1 MGACGSPPTSI
12 MPTEAV
18 EEAERRRRREGAPVR
33 TVDLATV
40 AGPIEL
46 GPLVV
51 ESWSYGGTVPGPEI
65 RIRAGEVLQVRLRN
79 ELPTETTIHWH
90 GIALRNDM
98 DGVPGVTQDPIPAGG
113 EFTYE
118 FTVPDPG
125 TYFFHPHVGVQ
136 LDRGLYG
143 SLIVEDPDEPG
154 GYDREVVVVL
164 DDWTD
169 GVGEAPDDILARL
182 TAGGMDHSGM
192 GMGSDDSGMAMSDV
206 LGGDAGDVMYP
217 LYLINGRAAN
227 DPQVIDATSGERLR
241 LRIINAASDTAF
253 RLAVGGHSFT
263 VTHSDG
269 FPVIPVEGEALLI
282 GMGERYDLEVTMS
295 EGVTAVVAIA
305 EGKGG
310 RARLIIR
317 AGTGESPPA
326 DYLPGE
332 LQGRL
337 VTVDALAATAGV
349 ALRSAEPDR
358 IHRLVL
364 DGDMMSYRWT
374 INGEAWSGTLPFD
387 VSSGERVRLE
397 FDNRST
403 MFHPMHLH
411 GHTFHMSPGRGARKD
426 TVIVKPGQT
435 LMADFDAD
443 NPGRW
448 VVHCH
453 NIYHAEAGMMTGL
466 AYTS

>member
-1 MGACGSPPTSI
+1 MSLLSRRSFLIGAGVSVGAVVVGACRAPSTSI
-12 MPTEAV
+12 SPTDAV
-18 EEAERRRRREGAPVR
+18 DEAERRRRREGAPVR
-33 TVDLATV
+33 IIDLATV

-51 ESWSYGGTVPGPEI
+51 ESWSYGGTVPGPEL

-79 ELPTETTIHWH
+79 QLPTETTIHWH

-143 SLIVEDPDEPG
+143 SLIVEDPKEPG
-154 GYDREVVVVL
+154 GYDREVVLVL

-169 GVGEAPDDILARL
+169 GVGESPDDILARL
-182 TAGGMDHSGM
+182 TGGDMGGMDHSGM
-192 GMGSDDSGMAMSDV
+192 GMGAETPGMAMSDV
-206 LGGDAGDVMYP
+206 LGGDAGDIMYP

-227 DPQVIDATSGERLR
+227 DPQVIESRRGERLR

-253 RLAVGGHSFT
+253 RLAVGGHSFM
-263 VTHSDG
+263 VTHCDG
-269 FPVIPVEGEALLI
+269 FPVMPVEGEALLI
-282 GMGERYDLEVTMS
+282 GMGERYDLEVTVS
-295 EGVTAVVAIA
+295 EGVTPVVAIA

-310 RARLIIR
+310 RARLLIR
-317 AGTGESPPA
+317 TGAGEPPPA
-326 DYLPGE
+326 EYLPDE

-337 VTVDALAATAGV
+337 VAVNELTASAGV
-349 ALRSAEPDR
+349 ALAPAEPDR

-364 DGDMMSYRWT
+364 AGDMMSYR
-374 INGEAWSGTLPFD
+374 
-387 VSSGERVRLE
+387 
-397 FDNRST
+397 
-403 MFHPMHLH
+403 
-411 GHTFHMSPGRGARKD
+411 
-426 TVIVKPGQT
+426 
-435 LMADFDAD
+435 
-443 NPGRW
+443 
-448 VVHCH
+448 
-453 NIYHAEAGMMTGL
+453 
-466 AYTS
+466 